1 MKRNLLTIMM
11 ALTSVFALNA
21 KVVLT
26 EDFSLFTAGTDQ
38 APDMTNL
45 MMDLTGMTQ
54 TPGWSGMYVCQAGGS
69 AYLPAGANLITPA
82 LDLSANNG
90 SFVVRFK
97 AKSDAN
103 PAMVL
108 MSDMYMSAMNYVQI
122 TSEWQEYSLTLDN
135 GGPNYMIAF
144 QAMYSDFY
152 IDDIVVDDQGVDIP
166 VALPSSNFT
175 KDSFTANW
183 MEAGGATS
191 YLLDVFTYEYN
202 YETTTFDPVY
212 LFKGKEVTG
221 TSYEVTE
228 GEFDIP
234 YYYNVSAKNGS
245 SVSQPSQR
253 ITVFPTNEEVVAPV
267 ANEATN
273 VAADKFTASWNAS
286 DIATKYYLQVLKI
299 HTAKEQETYTL
310 VDTDFSEFTEGTMD
324 QPQKE
329 MEYLME
335 GDWSVN
341 LPLMAEGVLGLNN
354 EDPDFFG
361 CGQLAS
367 PVITLNGENRT
378 FSMTF
383 KALSQEGIQKAMVK
397 LYTVAENG
405 QMTETVSQ
413 EFDLTNEWAD
423 YTFEL
428 KGTEGTA
435 CVLALT
441 SNEKGK
447 WFIDDLKA
455 TVNLNAEEVLPLPV
469 RTYVSKELTCDVKD
483 LTAGENDKVAYAV
496 TASWAVRQQENV
508 VMQIPEVKSAMS
520 NIVMVDLITGLNS
533 VDAAAQAKVA
543 VRCQSLVVTNPL
555 MAGVAIYT
563 VDGRQVARTAS
574 APESAI
580 FTVAQP
586 GYYIVVVGKETFKVY
601 VGQ

>member
-1 MKRNLLTIMM
+1 MKRFLLTIGL
-11 ALTSVFALNA
+11 ALTSAFALNA
-21 KVVLT
+21 KVVLS

-38 APDMTNL
+38 APDTSNP
-45 MMDLTGMTQ
+45 MMDFTGMTQ

-69 AYLPAGANLITPA
+69 AYLGAGTNLITPA

-90 SFVVRFK
+90 SFVVHFK
-97 AKSDAN
+97 AKSDSN

-122 TSEWQEYSLTLDN
+122 TNEWQEYTLTLDN

-144 QAMYSDFY
+144 QALYSDFY
-152 IDDIVVDDQGVDIP
+152 IDDIVVDDQGVDVP

-175 KDSFTANW
+175 KNSFTANW

-212 LFKGKEVTG
+212 LFKEKEVTG

-234 YYYNVSAKNGS
+234 YYYYVAAKNGG
-245 SVSQPSQR
+245 SVSQQSQR
-253 ITVFPTNEEVVAPV
+253 ITVFPTNEEVAAPV

-273 VAADKFTASWNAS
+273 IGEDKFTASWNAS

-299 HTAKEQETYTL
+299 HTAAEQEIYTL
-310 VDTDFSEFTEGTMD
+310 LDTDFAEFTEGTME
-324 QPQKE
+324 QPKKV

-335 GDWSVN
+335 GDWAVN

-361 CGQLAS
+361 CGQLVS
-367 PVITLNGENRT
+367 PVIALNGENRT
-378 FSMTF
+378 FQVAF
-383 KALSQEGIQKAMVK
+383 KALSQEGIQNAKVK
-397 LYTVAENG
+397 LYSIAENG
-405 QMTETVSQ
+405 EMVEGESK
-413 EFDLTNEWAD
+413 EFSLNGEWAD
-423 YTFEL
+423 YAFEM
-428 KGTEGTA
+428 KGVEGTA
-435 CVLALT
+435 CVLAIT
-441 SNEKGK
+441 SEEKGK

-455 TVNLNAEEVLPLPV
+455 TVSLNAAEILPLPV
-469 RTYVSKELTCDVKD
+469 RTYESKELSCDVND
-483 LTAGENDKVAYAV
+483 LSVAGNDKIAYTV

-508 VMQIPEVKSAMS
+508 VMQIPEVKSEKS
-520 NIVMVDLITGLNS
+520 NIVMVDFTTGVNS
-533 VDAAAQAKVA
+533 VGVAAQAKVA
-543 VRCQSLVVTNPL
+543 VRNQSLAVTNPQL
-555 MAGVAIYT
+555 AGVAIYT
-563 VDGRQVARTAS
+563 ADGRQVVRTAS
-574 APESAI
+574 APASAI

-586 GYYIVVVGKETFKVY
+586 GNYIVVVGQESFKVY
-601 VGQ
+601 VGK

>member
-1 MKRNLLTIMM
+1 M
-11 ALTSVFALNA
+11 
-21 KVVLT
+21 
-26 EDFSLFTAGTDQ
+26 
-38 APDMTNL
+38 
-45 MMDLTGMTQ
+45 
-54 TPGWSGMYVCQAGGS
+54 
-69 AYLPAGANLITPA
+69 
-82 LDLSANNG
+82 
-90 SFVVRFK
+90 
-97 AKSDAN
+97 
-103 PAMVL
+103 
-108 MSDMYMSAMNYVQI
+108 
-122 TSEWQEYSLTLDN
+122 
-135 GGPNYMIAF
+135 
-144 QAMYSDFY
+144 
-152 IDDIVVDDQGVDIP
+152 
-166 VALPSSNFT
+166 
-175 KDSFTANW
+175 
-183 MEAGGATS
+183 
-191 YLLDVFTYEYN
+191 LDVFTYEYN

-212 LFKGKEVTG
+212 LLKGKEVNG

-234 YYYNVSAKNGS
+234 YYYNVYAKNGS

-253 ITVFPTNEEVVAPV
+253 ITVFPTKEEVVAPV

-273 VAADKFTASWNAS
+273 VAADGFTASWNAS

-310 VDTDFSEFTEGTMD
+310 LDTDFSEFTQGTMD

-378 FSMTF
+378 FSVSF

-397 LYTVAENG
+397 LYTIAENG
-405 QMTETVSQ
+405 EMTETVSQ
-413 EFDLTNEWAD
+413 DFDLTNEWAD
-423 YTFEL
+423 YAFEL

-435 CVLALT
+435 CVLAFT

-447 WFIDDLKA
+447 WFMDDLKA
-455 TVNLNAEEVLPLPV
+455 TVNLTAEEVLPLSV

-533 VDAAAQAKVA
+533 VDAAAQAKVT
-543 VRCQSLVVTNPL
+543 VRQKSLVVTNPL

-563 VDGRQVARTAS
+563 ADGRQVARTAS

-586 GYYIVVVGKETFKVY
+586 GYYIVAVGKETFKVY